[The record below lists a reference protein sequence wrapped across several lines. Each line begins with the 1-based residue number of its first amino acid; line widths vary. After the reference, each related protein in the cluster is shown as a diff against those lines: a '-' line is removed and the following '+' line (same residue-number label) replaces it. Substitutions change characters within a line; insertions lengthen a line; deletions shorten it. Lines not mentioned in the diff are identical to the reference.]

1 MPDDWHFTQNRERQ
15 GPVSFE
21 RLQKLAREGWLLPA
35 DFVWH
40 AGMHEWTPA
49 AQVQGLFGNH
59 VSQLLQSTF
68 LGKDFVDP
76 ADAESAPRQTWAP
89 ELPPAPEKLSRR
101 RAKQAKATQ
110 VHIAW
115 EQLRPRHYI
124 AGMGGFLTALG
135 IAFTVIDQSRVALA
149 FTVTG
154 LCIVAAGL
162 CVEVWQLFGQ
172 ALGNIGAAWKESAER
187 RLRAQEM
194 ALEKQRLDLE
204 VARLAQQ
211 DKHLER
217 ILPAEPVDGDGRAL
231 VGQAASTTPASGN
244 VVVVNQPPVRLW
256 SPGFAALL
264 SFFVPGLGQ
273 LYKGQFF
280 NGVVW
285 FFMVMFGYAALVI
298 PGLILHFFC
307 VLGAL
312 SGNPWTEGKTTVV
325 RE

>member
-1 MPDDWHFTQNRERQ
+1 MADDWHFTRNRNLQ

-21 RLQKLAREGWLLPA
+21 RLQKLAAEGWLLPT
-35 DFVWH
+35 DLVWH
-40 AGMHEWTPA
+40 AGMTEWTA
-49 AQVQGLFGNH
+49 AGQVQGLFGNH

-76 ADAESAPRQTWAP
+76 VEAESAPRQSRVP
-89 ELPPAPEKLSRR
+89 ELPPPPEKLARR
-101 RAKQAKATQ
+101 RARQANATQ

-115 EQLRPRHYI
+115 EQLRPRHVI
-124 AGMGGFLTALG
+124 AAIGGFLAALG
-135 IAFTVIDQSRVALA
+135 ISFTVIDQSRVALA

-187 RLRAQEM
+187 RLRAKEM

-211 DKHLER
+211 DRHLER
-217 ILPAEPVDGDGRAL
+217 ILPTEPVDERTV
-231 VGQAASTTPASGN
+231 VGSGANGAPTSGN
-244 VVVVNQPPVRLW
+244 VVIVNQPPVRLW

-280 NGVVW
+280 NGLMW

>member
-1 MPDDWHFTQNRERQ
+1 MADDLHFTRNRNLQ

-21 RLQKLAREGWLLPA
+21 RLQKLANEGWLLPT
-35 DFVWH
+35 DLVWH
-40 AGMHEWTPA
+40 VGMAEWTPA
-49 AQVQGLFGNH
+49 GQVQGLFASQ

-68 LGKDFVDP
+68 LGTDFIDP
-76 ADAESAPRQTWAP
+76 AESQTAPRQSQVP
-89 ELPPAPEKLSRR
+89 ELPPPPEKLSRR
-101 RAKQAKATQ
+101 RARQAKATQ

-115 EQLRPRHYI
+115 EQLRPRHVI
-124 AGMGGFLTALG
+124 AVSGGFLAALG

-154 LCIVAAGL
+154 LCVVAAGL
-162 CVEVWQLFGQ
+162 SVEVGHLLGQ
-172 ALGNIGAAWKESAER
+172 AFTNLGKAWKESAER
-187 RLRAQEM
+187 RLRAQEL

-204 VARLAQQ
+204 VARLAHQ

-217 ILPAEPVDGDGRAL
+217 ILPAEPVKGRDAVHL
-231 VGQAASTTPASGN
+231 KAAEMPTSGN
-244 VVVVNQPPVRLW
+244 VIVINQPATRLW
-256 SPGFAALL
+256 SPGLAALL

-280 NGVVW
+280 NGLVW
-285 FFMVMFGYAALVI
+285 FFMVMFGYAALII

-325 RE
+325 RNE